1 MESKM
6 ITTNWRQFHQAAAR
20 IAFETGLTTYRSLS
34 HVRATVLP
42 AALVASLFLLSAC
55 SRQSDSNSSPGKGPS
70 TITIIR
76 TDKEAKEE
84 RRTKLKADLIKQ
96 REALARAYA
105 TPGDYVLVAILDRN
119 VQFQR
124 RGQTRP
130 GTYTQLLILH
140 RAPLDL
146 DDYGFSIAGKEKE
159 ETDDTA
165 LKTFRGELISV
176 DKEGNAQFTDPPLPA
191 GTCLVVEWFV
201 QNKAPVVSFVF
212 GGIPCLKVR
221 IKD

>member
-1 MESKM
+1 MESNT
-6 ITTNWRQFHQAAAR
+6 ITTNLRQLHQTAAKIAR
-20 IAFETGLTTYRSLS
+20 QTALPTNRSLS
-34 HVRATVLP
+34 HVIAKLLP
-42 AALVASLFLLSAC
+42 TALAASLFLLSAC
-55 SRQSDSNSSPGKGPS
+55 SRQSDSNPSPGKGAS
-70 TITIIR
+70 TITVIS
-76 TDKEAKEE
+76 TDKEVKEE
-84 RRTKLKADLIKQ
+84 SRTKLKAHLTKH

-146 DDYGFSIAGKEKE
+146 DDYGFSIAGKEAS
-159 ETDDTA
+159 DDTH
-165 LKTFRGELISV
+165 LKTVRGELISV
-176 DKEGNAQFTDPPLPA
+176 DKEGSADYTDPPLPS

-201 QNKAPVVSFVF
+201 QNKAPVVSFEF